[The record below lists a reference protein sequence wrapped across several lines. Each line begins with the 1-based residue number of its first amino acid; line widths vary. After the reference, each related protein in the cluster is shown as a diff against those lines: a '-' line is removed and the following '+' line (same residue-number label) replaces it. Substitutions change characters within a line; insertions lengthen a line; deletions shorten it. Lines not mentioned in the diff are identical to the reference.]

1 MRYQFVR
8 KLWPVAA
15 ITVFA
20 IAGFAWWQRTPVL
33 TWYYL
38 RGLAE
43 ADGDNRAIWVDR
55 VVSLDRVAVPG
66 LLDLLERNDPTIC
79 DNVEYTLSALVKQW
93 GPEDDRSTAL
103 ADDCRGRFTGMSA
116 LGQISALQV
125 IATLLRQEGP
135 GTLSEALTRSAGD
148 LLQECR
154 ERPEL
159 RGAALVL
166 ACALIDRV
174 PSGQWLDT
182 CRALAE
188 QGLGDRLWRSR
199 LAAVQLVMRAP
210 LQGDRALLAKVV
222 PLLHDVQA
230 ELRRAAVVALASARG
245 VLSEDDMLPL
255 LHDADLEVQ
264 HLCEAALRSRGL
276 TDAHL
281 ELGRLISD
289 PHPPARLQV
298 LERLGR
304 TRDLDPAAWLR
315 RLCQDPSSAV
325 RAAAVRA
332 ALRYPETNLGDRLRE
347 MAQQDPSET
356 VRQNAMF
363 YLQEAH

>member
-15 ITVFA
+15 FTMFA

-33 TWYYL
+33 TWYCL

-55 VVSLDRVAVPG
+55 VVSLDTAAVPG
-66 LLDLLERNDPTIC
+66 LLNLLERKDPTIC
-79 DNVEYTLSALVKQW
+79 DNVEHTLIALVTQW
-93 GPEDDRSTAL
+93 GPEDERSVGL
-103 ADDCRGRFTGMSA
+103 ADNCRERFAGMSV

-125 IATLLRQEGP
+125 MATLLRLEGAK
-135 GTLSEALTRSAGD
+135 TLSEGLTRSAAD
-148 LLQECR
+148 LLEACR

-166 ACALIDRV
+166 ACALLDRV
-174 PSGQWLDT
+174 PSGPWLDT

-188 QGLGDRLWRSR
+188 EGLGDRLWRSR
-199 LAAVQLVMRAP
+199 LAAVQVVMRVP
-210 LQGDRALLAKVV
+210 LQGDPALLAKVV
-222 PLLHDVQA
+222 PLLHDGQA
-230 ELRRAAVVALASARG
+230 ELRRAAVVALATARN

-255 LHDADLEVQ
+255 LHDADLEMQ

-276 TDAHL
+276 SDAHI
-281 ELGRLISD
+281 EMARLISD

-332 ALRYPETNLGDRLRE
+332 AVRYPECNLGDRLRE
-347 MAQQDPSET
+347 MARQDPSET

-363 YLQEAH
+363 YLQQTQ